1 MNEATGIGDSQ
12 LLYTIGKSDYTEYKT
27 VDSGLL
33 MPKDKSI
40 DAVLEQRGE
49 RYGKFINNAT
59 VAQALKE
66 AMMVDTNYHS
76 LSADKREALDQIA
89 SKISR
94 IVTSTCSEYK
104 DSWTDIQGYS
114 KLVADTLED

>member
-1 MNEATGIGDSQ
+1 MNNEQIAAGEAVWGDECGGCPPTGRLLTERSVDEVLQERGD
-12 LLYTIGKSDYTEYKT
+12 
-27 VDSGLL
+27 
-33 MPKDKSI
+33 
-40 DAVLEQRGE
+40 

-59 VAQALKE
+59 VAQNIKE
-66 AMMVDTNYHS
+66 AMQCDTRYHE

-94 IVTSTCSEYK
+94 IVTANASEYK
-104 DSWTDIQGYS
+104 DSWTDICGYA